1 LRDPIS
7 KVPDTKRAGG
17 VAQAVGPEFKPWY
30 CKKKKK
36 REREREGRG
45 DYGTKNKDRTVTLP
59 SSAVD
64 LEDHISSFLYL
75 SPKQIYRSQ
84 YSLSKLLSLAEP

>member
-36 REREREGRG
+36 ERERERGQRG
-45 DYGTKNKDRTVTLP
+45 LWNKEPRQNCDFAFFCSGFGGPHL
-59 SSAVD
+59 
-64 LEDHISSFLYL
+64 
-75 SPKQIYRSQ
+75 
-84 YSLSKLLSLAEP
+84 LLSLSFT